1 MTLLEWLKSKMFG
14 RKGITRI
21 EGKPDEDRLTFINN
35 DQEIMLSKLRE
46 YDVWYTGDSGELLNF
61 YTRDNMIDANYE
73 PFYSR
78 NRINYF

>member
-1 MTLLEWLKSKMFG
+1 MTLLDWLKSKIFG
-14 RKGITRI
+14 KKGIARI

-61 YTRDNMIDANYE
+61 
-73 PFYSR
+73 
-78 NRINYF
+78 